1 MMDLCFAADRT
12 LGKLA
17 KWLRILGFDT
27 LYKSNISAGRFY
39 EQAGPERVLLT
50 RTKKN
55 RKRFPTQR
63 VIIITSDH
71 PMSQLREVVDETGIT
86 EDDVRLF
93 SRCIRCNSPIDP
105 IEKEDVYGLVPDYI
119 WETRDRFQICRGCE
133 RIYWK
138 GSHWQKCRD
147 IIKKLFGSG

>member
-1 MMDLCFAADRT
+1 MDPCFAADRT

-27 LYKSNISAGRFY
+27 LYESDISARRFY
-39 EQAGPERVLLT
+39 EQVGPERVLLT
-50 RTKKN
+50 RTEKS
-55 RKRFPTQR
+55 RKLFTTSR

-71 PMSQLREVVDETGIT
+71 PMSQLRKVLDETGIT
-86 EDDVRLF
+86 KDDVRLF
-93 SRCIRCNSPIDP
+93 SRCIRCNSAIDS

-119 WETRDRFQICRGCE
+119 WETCDKFQICRRCE

-138 GSHWQKCRD
+138 GSHWHRSRERVKW
-147 IIKKLFGSG
+147 LFHSD